1 MELSRLIFLF
11 RSYRLSLRRSNKAS
25 SSESSSHGSRSSSI
39 ASPQRLQNVGA
50 MPFCFKLALCK
61 VACKVAVN
69 TMSALLR
76 PVSASPSGPWKSQ
89 YFNDNR
95 LSSEQTLR
103 QESQDANNTVTTWR
117 WQCLTDT
124 ST

>member
-1 MELSRLIFLF
+1 MGLSRLIFLF

-25 SSESSSHGSRSSSI
+25 SSASSSHGSRSSPI

-50 MPFCFKLALCK
+50 MRFCFKLALCK

-95 LSSEQTLR
+95 LSPEQTGITGCKQYR
-103 QESQDANNTVTTWR
+103 DHMVTWR